1 MWVEFG
7 HRGAKVLGK
16 MQTAYMVAGRGRSEV
31 AGMIEDREEYVDR
44 RSWLERFMGGRPG
57 GVVVR
62 LILLSLVAGFFM
74 SVFGVDATEIF
85 RGAVELVRETLRDSA
100 GVARTTLNY
109 VLTGAAL
116 VVPIWLLL
124 RLTAKRR

>member
-1 MWVEFG
+1 
-7 HRGAKVLGK
+7 
-16 MQTAYMVAGRGRSEV
+16 MQTAYMVTRRHRSEV
-31 AGMIEDREEYVDR
+31 GGMIEDRDELVDH

-57 GVVVR
+57 GVILR

-116 VVPIWLLL
+116 VIPIWLLL
-124 RLTAKRR
+124 RLTGKRR